1 MKSKAIKLFI
11 ILSFPFILRAQIGL
25 LPSVGVQIPLKE
37 MTEKEYLGSDFG
49 VNLTMNFEI
58 SETMDF
64 GVAVGYHRFSFGVE
78 NYSNVVFPITLEV
91 EKKFGENPFK
101 PLFGLGFGVYNKS
114 HSQAIRTESSQVK
127 VSSINSSMGGTT
139 TLGFCYNFSRNF
151 GLHVAAKYHYIYQE
165 KSPYAYF
172 STNIGI
178 AINFK
183 KERSRFV
190 RF

>member
-11 ILSFPFILRAQIGL
+11 LLSFPFILQAQISL

-78 NYSNVVFPITLEV
+78 NYSNVVFPLPW
-91 EKKFGENPFK
+91 K
-101 PLFGLGFGVYNKS
+101 
-114 HSQAIRTESSQVK
+114 
-127 VSSINSSMGGTT
+127 
-139 TLGFCYNFSRNF
+139 
-151 GLHVAAKYHYIYQE
+151 
-165 KSPYAYF
+165 
-172 STNIGI
+172 
-178 AINFK
+178 
-183 KERSRFV
+183 
-190 RF
+190 